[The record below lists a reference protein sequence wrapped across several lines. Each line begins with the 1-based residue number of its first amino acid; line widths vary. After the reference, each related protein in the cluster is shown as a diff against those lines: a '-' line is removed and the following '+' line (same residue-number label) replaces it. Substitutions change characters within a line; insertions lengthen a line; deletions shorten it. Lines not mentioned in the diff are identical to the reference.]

1 MTQRLKSRSNLMVF
15 VYSILILLIP
25 GHVIGQTAPVPIRDP
40 NAVAL
45 ASKSLQALAGRTA
58 LADITLQATA
68 NFIAGSDEEMG
79 PATLAALGNQQSR
92 VALSLTNGQRTDIRS
107 GPAGEW
113 VDPDGIIHAMA
124 LHNCW
129 SDAAWF
135 YPGLSLQA
143 LNSDP
148 GLGLAY
154 VGPEAKNGVAVIH
167 LRLFRAV
174 PSTSAG
180 INATILALSTEDL
193 YLDATSF
200 LPLFLDFNVHPDTD
214 FTYSIPV
221 EIVFS
226 GYQKISGITVPAHIQ
241 QFLNGSLL
249 LDLWVGSAA
258 INSGLPASEFALT
271 TTAGGAQ

>member
-1 MTQRLKSRSNLMVF
+1 
-15 VYSILILLIP
+15 
-25 GHVIGQTAPVPIRDP
+25 
-40 NAVAL
+40 
-45 ASKSLQALAGRTA
+45 
-58 LADITLQATA
+58 
-68 NFIAGSDEEMG
+68 MG

-92 VALSLTNGQRTDIRS
+92 VALSLTDGQSTEIRS

-113 VDPDGIIHAMA
+113 TGPDGVVHPMA
-124 LHNCW
+124 LHNCR

-143 LNSDP
+143 LNTDP

-154 VGPEAKNGVAVIH
+154 VGLEAKNGVAVIH

-193 YLDATSF
+193 YLDPTSF

-214 FTYSIPV
+214 LTTCIPV

-226 GYQKISGITVPAHIQ
+226 AYQKMSGITVPAHLQ
-241 QFLNGSLL
+241 EFLNGSLL

-258 INSGLPASEFALT
+258 INSGLPASEFAVT
-271 TTAGGAQ
+271 TSTGGAQ